1 MKSSVLLLSLLALV
15 ISGCARTVVKKE
27 SKETVRGQPV
37 VTEREIIIQE
47 PVPALRACTYA
58 ATTYSHGS
66 LSCQGGYQYL
76 CNDGA
81 WDGRNLPC

>member
-1 MKSSVLLLSLLALV
+1 MKSSILLFSLLVLFV
-15 ISGCARTVVKKE
+15 SGCGRTVVKE
-27 SKETVRGQPV
+27 SKETVREQPV
-37 VTEREIIIQE
+37 ITQERQVIIE
-47 PVPALRACTYA
+47 KPVPAARECTYA

-66 LSCQGGYQYL
+66 TSCQGGYQYR